1 MTRVFL
7 PLLAARNRFC
17 GSVCRGT
24 CRPARGVPR
33 QPALSAMAGKQPVE
47 RGPADRLAQHCADH
61 TGKSQIGRVHRRS
74 AQSRQRARLVAGH
87 RLVLYPQRE
96 RQEERGD
103 LCRRRR
109 RSRCAEEKPSP
120 DLSSKRTAN
129 RSIPVPVCMSTP
141 RKSRAPSTMPSAGKR
156 GFTVRRNSCSPL
168 AAPVTVNRAGQGS
181 SHPNQRPQTCR
192 RLRQRTAADRSAP
205 RPRRRSRGS
214 IRRGA
219 GRGHPSDLSGSLARL
234 ARRTA
239 GQIQPLAPQRLP
251 PDGALRPGLDRARH
265 EGKRGC

>member
-1 MTRVFL
+1 
-7 PLLAARNRFC
+7 
-17 GSVCRGT
+17 
-24 CRPARGVPR
+24 
-33 QPALSAMAGKQPVE
+33 MAGKQPVE

-109 RSRCAEEKPSP
+109 RSRCAEENHPRICHQRERQTARSP
-120 DLSSKRTAN
+120 F
-129 RSIPVPVCMSTP
+129 RSACPHPGKAGHLPLCRQLEKGV
-141 RKSRAPSTMPSAGKR
+141 SRCAG
-156 GFTVRRNSCSPL
+156 T
-168 AAPVTVNRAGQGS
+168 AAPARCAGHGHRAGQGS

-205 RPRRRSRGS
+205 RPRRRSRG
-214 IRRGA
+214 RFEGA
-219 GRGHPSDLSGSLARL
+219 GARHPSDLSGSLARL